1 MMAIVIDSTVAV
13 VWLVEDESGTASE
26 AVLDRLRNDEA
37 VVPSVWHLEVTNA
50 LLVAEANGKLTEAQ
64 AAHLL
69 VLLAQLPITIGAPMQ
84 VALASVAT
92 AYQRSVRQRAFA
104 IFRELDAG
112 EDTHTERTRRA

>member
-13 VWLVEDESGTASE
+13 AWLFEDESGTASE
-26 AVLDRLRNDEA
+26 AALDRLRNDEA

-50 LLVAEANGKLTEAQ
+50 LLVAEANRKLTEAQ

-84 VALASVAT
+84 VALDVRRDGIPTLRTTTCVRDLSPARRGRRH
-92 AYQRSVRQRAFA
+92 AY
-104 IFRELDAG
+104 
-112 EDTHTERTRRA
+112 